1 MGCPSAAS
9 GDESFNYLIISG
21 LTAPTTKRKEQ
32 VMSDSTDTKE
42 KKPFG
47 FLSRIFSRASLAELG
62 RDVGIPALFALAALG
77 GIHVFEAVGADG
89 PADCPAVG
97 DRCPDGSIYAGGNV
111 KVYING
117 GGSVTVYTD
126 DGITVRPAV
135 NDAVAPAPKA
145 GDRLADGTIYAGSN
159 FAATPAD
166 APNSYTWTN
175 GKRYCEDLV
184 SNGHDDWTLPTKGQL
199 NHLYQNKNTG
209 SFAGTFNE
217 SNSLATYHW
226 SSEKHASFSSNA
238 WGQRFSDG
246 SQDSGN
252 KNVEVSVRC
261 VLAELRP

>member
-1 MGCPSAAS
+1 
-9 GDESFNYLIISG
+9 
-21 LTAPTTKRKEQ
+21 
-32 VMSDSTDTKE
+32 MSDSTDTKE

-62 RDVGIPALFALAALG
+62 RDVGIPALFALDVGIPALFALAALG

-97 DRCPDGSIYAGGNV
+97 DRCPDGSIYAGDNV
-111 KVYING
+111 KVYVNG
-117 GGSVTVYTD
+117 GGSVTVYT
-126 DGITVRPAV
+126 GSGVTVRPAL

-166 APNSYTWTN
+166 APGSYTWTN
-175 GKRYCEDLV
+175 GKRYCEELV
-184 SNGHDDWTLPTKGQL
+184 SNGHDDWTLPTKDQL

-217 SNSLATYHW
+217 SNSLATYYW
-226 SSEKHASFSSNA
+226 SSEKHASFSSNS
-238 WGQRFSDG
+238 WGQRFTDGDFGWYHKDSD
-246 SQDSGN
+246 
-252 KNVEVSVRC
+252 ELSVRC
-261 VLAELRP
+261 VRAELRP